1 MTDVFDFIIIG
12 GGIAGLYSA
21 YLIKKN
27 CKNARFIILE
37 ANQAVGGRMG
47 DVDFEGKSVVTGAGI
62 GRKRKD
68 KILRELL
75 EELRVP
81 YHEYQSSHNYSD
93 DLNCNVKDVFQSLKD
108 RHPLYSIG
116 KTFKEFALTC
126 MSPTQYEL
134 FVTCAGY
141 TDYEKE
147 DSYDTFYH
155 YGFSDNYSNFIGLSI
170 PWKKLLTALVKKIGG
185 KNIATSTQ
193 VEEIEMV
200 SEIYHIKTSKKTFCS
215 HKIILATTI
224 ESLRHLLPYPI
235 YKQICGQPFLRVYGK
250 CSFGDIDIMK
260 KVVNRYTIV
269 QGPLQK
275 MIPIE
280 PDNGIYMIAY
290 SDNECAKTLR
300 PYLKNNKKNRTYFE
314 GLIKDALNVDIHLLS
329 IMSVYWDIGTHYYRP
344 LRKFDRREDFI
355 KKAQRPEKNI
365 RVVGEMVSLSQ
376 GWVEGALVSVKKVM
390 KKGWMNCIFTK
401 RSVFTQT

>member
-27 CKNARFIILE
+27 CRNARFIILE
-37 ANQAVGGRMG
+37 ANQTVGGRMG
-47 DVDFEGKSVVTGAGI
+47 EVDFEGKSVVTGAGI

-68 KILRELL
+68 KILRKLL
-75 EELRVP
+75 EELKVP

-108 RHPLYSIG
+108 HHPLYSIG
-116 KTFKEFALTC
+116 KTFKKFALTH

-134 FVTCAGY
+134 FITCAGY

-147 DSYDTFYH
+147 DSYDTLYH

-170 PWKKLLTALVKKIGG
+170 PWKKLLDALVKKIG
-185 KNIATSTQ
+185 KNIATNTR
-193 VEEIEMV
+193 VEEI
-200 SEIYHIKTSKKTFCS
+200 SKTEIYHNYHIKTSKKMFRS

-224 ESLRHLLPYPI
+224 DSLRHLLPYPI
-235 YKQICGQPFLRVYGK
+235 YKQICGQPFLRVYAK
-250 CSFGDIDIMK
+250 CYKRDIDIMK
-260 KVVNRYTIV
+260 KAVSRYTIV

-280 PDNGIYMIAY
+280 PNNGIYMISY
-290 SDNECAKTLR
+290 SDNQCAESLR
-300 PYLKNNKKNRTYFE
+300 PYLQNNKKNRTYFE

-344 LRKFDRREDFI
+344 LRKFDSREDFI

-390 KKGWMNCIFTK
+390 KKGWLNG
-401 RSVFTQT
+401 